1 MARKTKTR
9 RPQSLQVVNP
19 DCAGIDIGKDRHWV
33 AVSPDRA
40 ADPVREFGGFTR
52 DLVAL
57 GEWLSGCGVKTVAM
71 ESTSVY
77 WIPVYEVLE
86 RAGFEV
92 LLVSPRMTKQI
103 SGRKSDVLD
112 CQWIW
117 QLQSYGLLRGSFRPR
132 DAVCPLRAYV
142 RQARRLIADRSR
154 SVQHMQK
161 ALTEMNVRLDS
172 VISDLA
178 GVTGLRIVRAI
189 VAGERDP
196 HRLAS
201 LRHRAIRASA
211 DTIAA
216 SLEGTWRAE
225 HLFSLEQA
233 LARYDFLEH
242 QIEACETRIAAMI
255 DDLTPPADGDGAP
268 DAPAPAAR
276 RPADP
281 RSDKAMRAALHRM
294 MGVDLTAIPTIGTG
308 TALTVAAEIGPDF
321 SAFPSVQH
329 FCSWLGVAPGTRI
342 SGGKAL
348 PGRAPKRV
356 NPVGQALRMAAVAAR
371 RSQSFVGARHRARLA
386 RKDAAVA
393 VNATA
398 RELACLIYLMVTRGQ
413 EYIEKG
419 VEAWEKQRAERTRA
433 SLLRKATAL
442 GYELIRPADGDTS
455 SVAVS
460 AA

>member
-1 MARKTKTR
+1 
-9 RPQSLQVVNP
+9 
-19 DCAGIDIGKDRHWV
+19 
-33 AVSPDRA
+33 
-40 ADPVREFGGFTR
+40 
-52 DLVAL
+52 
-57 GEWLSGCGVKTVAM
+57 M

-242 QIEACETRIAAMI
+242 QIEACETRIADMI